1 LNNQILALKSK
12 HETDKIIFEQKIQ
25 NLQSKLRERDESE
38 ANFTSKENLVDKTT
52 KDSGEQFSN
61 PAALL
66 KPRLN
71 RWKANNLEKKALM
84 DLYTRNVAIIKDAF

>member
-1 LNNQILALKSK
+1 MDNKAQGTID
-12 HETDKIIFEQKIQ
+12 DK
-25 NLQSKLRERDESE
+25 
-38 ANFTSKENLVDKTT
+38 VT

-84 DLYTRNVAIIKDAF
+84 DLYTRNVSIIKDAFETIKTETGISSNDEIVTTFVKAEE